1 MAFGILT
8 LITALTISAVAIYY
22 SVAGLAAIFA
32 AAVVPIIVMGVS
44 LEVGKLVTAVWL
56 HRHWQQAKWWLKTYL
71 SIAVVVLMFITSMGI
86 FGYLSKA
93 HIEQTSLGEESV
105 AQVER
110 IETELLRY
118 QDVIERAEAKI
129 NTLQTS
135 GTSGDANIQAQIDK
149 EQERIDKAF
158 DRIQPAIQEQNK
170 IIAGVTQLFQDELDK
185 IDQELETLQ
194 SYVDNGEIK
203 KAQQMIG
210 ASADGIFGKNTAE
223 KIGDW
228 KEEKQAERAEWLQ
241 KIQDAAD
248 SPTVKAARDEIKRL
262 RQSAEDQVKQSNEL
276 IERLRGQLGNKDK
289 VADIDAQVDEQTTR
303 IKNANAEIDK
313 LTEKKFDLQAEY
325 RKLEAE
331 VGPIKYIAEFVYG
344 ENADKDLLE
353 EAVRWVIIVI
363 IFVFDPL
370 AVLLL
375 IASQYSFIYANGG
388 RKPLPPTSS
397 TDPEDDPEPPY
408 TDEEWDEA
416 HRDNYEYDR
425 ARKIEANEP
434 PDFTKEDADEN
445 SRRETGKEESQD
457 VEALRDGQDEERLQ
471 RQTENDSV
479 VAESEAGEVNDTT
492 DTTTTDDDSGD
503 VVSEDDIT
511 DTDVPDTT
519 MEQPQVQA
527 DETSKQ
533 EELNPPMP
541 LEQWNAM
548 IEEAEKAA
556 EEEKSKDIDDTIK
569 NMKEEGEWP
578 PLQEERLKPDLT
590 EVIEPQKKR
599 ETYLQKSRQGK
610 QILKVKKQ

>member
-71 SIAVVVLMFITSMGI
+71 SIAVIVLMFITSMGI

-105 AQVER
+105 AQVQR
-110 IETELLRY
+110 IETELTRY
-118 QDVIERAEAKI
+118 QDVIERAELKI
-129 NTLQTS
+129 KTLQTS
-135 GTSGDANIQAQIDK
+135 GTSGDANIQSQIDK

-170 IIAGVTQLFQDELDK
+170 IIAGVTQLFQDELDR
-185 IDQELETLQ
+185 IDQELEALQ
-194 SYVDNGEIK
+194 GYVDNNEIA

-228 KEEKQAERAEWLQ
+228 KKQKQEERAGWLQ

-248 SPTVKAARDEIKRL
+248 SPTVVAARDEISRL
-262 RQSAEDQVKQSNEL
+262 RKSAEDQVKQSNEL
-276 IERLRGQLGNKDK
+276 IERLRGQLGNQDK
-289 VADIDAQVDEQTTR
+289 AANIDAQVDEQTKR
-303 IKNANAEIDK
+303 IKTANIEIDK
-313 LTEKKFDLQAEY
+313 LTQKKFDLQAEY

-344 ENADKDLLE
+344 DTADKDLLE

-375 IASQYSFIYANGG
+375 IASQYSFIYAKGG
-388 RKPLPPTSS
+388 RRPLPPTSS

-425 ARKIEANEP
+425 AKMIEANEP
-434 PDFTKEDADEN
+434 PEFTKETKDET
-445 SRRETGKEESQD
+445 REETRSEESQD
-457 VEALRDGQDEERLQ
+457 AETLRNGQDEERLQ
-471 RQTENDSV
+471 SQTEDDKV
-479 VAESEAGEVNDTT
+479 VAGTSQESE
-492 DTTTTDDDSGD
+492 
-503 VVSEDDIT
+503 
-511 DTDVPDTT
+511 
-519 MEQPQVQA
+519 
-527 DETSKQ
+527 
-533 EELNPPMP
+533 ELTPPMP

-556 EEEKSKDIDDTIK
+556 EEEKSKDKDVDDTIK
-569 NMKEEGEWP
+569 DMKEEGTWP
-578 PLQEERLKPDLT
+578 PVDEE
-590 EVIEPQKKR
+590 IQKKR